1 MSSHHDESLDTDSF
15 SSKDSLKGT
24 ESVQRSPMNLISPS
38 ETNNL
43 HRIATTQSRRRS
55 SIHANT
61 YTSFAEND
69 PALDPQTAEFNL
81 ERWLKAAMVDAE
93 GRGLSTPQGGI
104 LFRDLN
110 VSGSGAA
117 LQLQDTVGSMLSAPL
132 RIPELLRQR
141 RSPPRRIL
149 NSFNGVMKT
158 GELLLVLGRPG
169 AGCSTLLKTIC
180 GETNGLDIDASSS
193 LHYNGVSQKRMMKEF
208 KGEVVYNQEVRHLIR
223 WNVVY

>member
-1 MSSHHDESLDTDSF
+1 MGSHTQDEPSLDTDSF
-15 SSKDSLKGT
+15 SSKDSIKGT
-24 ESVQRSPMNLISPS
+24 ESIHRSPMGLISPS

-61 YTSFAEND
+61 YTNNAFAEND
-69 PALDPQTAEFNL
+69 PALDPQAAEFNL

-104 LFRDLN
+104 LFKDLN

-180 GETNGLDIDASSS
+180 GETNGLDIDSSSS

-208 KGEVVYNQEVRHLIR
+208 KGEVVYNQEVRP
-223 WNVVY
+223 